1 MDYERYIPKDYEF
14 ASKWG
19 EVTAQHGFTQVPNLL
34 LGCQG
39 HLGLTDGEVITLVN
53 LASFWFS
60 KNGNIYPSIKT
71 LTKFSGKS
79 YTTIQKRLRTLEEK
93 GFIKRVQRMNTS
105 SKYEL
110 GPCIEKLT
118 EHKKSCKSPPRKQYL
133 DHRKMMDIPLSKL
146 RN

>member
-71 LTKFSGKS
+71 LTKFLVKV
-79 YTTIQKRLRTLEEK
+79 IQLYKRLRTLRK
-93 GFIKRVQRMNTS
+93 VLNAFWQH
-105 SKYEL
+105 EL
-110 GPCIEKLT
+110 GPCIKKLT

-133 DHRKMMDIPLSKL
+133 DHQKMMDIPYQ
-146 RN
+146 N